1 MYLNV
6 LILCRLKEKG
16 LLGYMM
22 ENNIFILCV
31 KSLLNLF
38 IKDRILKI
46 IKDEFKFIKINKM
59 E

>member
-1 MYLNV
+1 MYLCV
-6 LILCRLKEKG
+6 FFLCRLKERG

-22 ENNIFILCV
+22 ENNFFILCV

-38 IKDRILKI
+38 LKDRVLKF
-46 IKDEFKFIKINKM
+46 IKDEFILIKINEM

>member
-6 LILCRLKEKG
+6 FFLCRLKEKG

>member
-1 MYLNV
+1 M
-6 LILCRLKEKG
+6 CRLKERG

-22 ENNIFILCV
+22 ENNFFILCV

-38 IKDRILKI
+38 LKDRVLKF
-46 IKDEFKFIKINKM
+46 IKDEFKLIKINEM

>member
-6 LILCRLKEKG
+6 FFLCRLKEKG

-31 KSLLNLF
+31 KCLLNL
-38 IKDRILKI
+38 IIEDRILKI
-46 IKDEFKFIKINKM
+46 IKDEFKYIKINKM